1 MSVQSTSDSIV
12 QIAADEAGLP
22 TISASTLPRVGTV
35 WVMMAGPNGNLTA
48 LPYPGLPA
56 SLSGLPTYSVTGNTF
71 IVDDTGG
78 NTLAAGGMSGGT
90 RRGAATTSA
99 MMVSTL
105 QAQANT
111 VADLIE
117 QIQMTGI
124 YPSGGGGNTNGGFQP
139 NYTPT
144 VYTNGLW
151 LETYLNADQ
160 SNLCLRLHGTV
171 ESYNYQL
178 LSTSSLLNTNW
189 DLGDIIFWADGDQD
203 DFPSVLMTNSMTF
216 YRAHH
221 ANPVMALWDNTNSI
235 EPSSANN
242 DPGKWAPSVFMMKS
256 NGLR

>member
-1 MSVQSTSDSIV
+1 MS
-12 QIAADEAGLP
+12 
-22 TISASTLPRVGTV
+22 SAQ
-35 WVMMAGPNGNLTA
+35 A
-48 LPYPGLPA
+48 
-56 SLSGLPTYSVTGNTF
+56 
-71 IVDDTGG
+71 
-78 NTLAAGGMSGGT
+78 
-90 RRGAATTSA
+90 
-99 MMVSTL
+99 VSTV
-105 QAQANT
+105 QAQAQA
-111 VADLIE
+111 VAGLIE
-117 QIQMTGI
+117 QIQI
-124 YPSGGGGNTNGGFQP
+124 STNGGNQPFQP
-139 NYTPT
+139 NDSTPM
-144 VYTNGLW
+144 VFTNGLW
-151 LETYLNADQ
+151 LETYLNPNSEAGLSVAATPRRRKVQATPSSPVAAAIYAAAGKMRRGRRYHPVATRRRRYFRLAASEFGLNADQ

-171 ESYNYQL
+171 ESDNYQL